1 MRVRTMLAAALLA
14 TGLAAPAI
22 AWHNHLTKSVPE
34 ADGQLAESPKEV
46 RLWFSEKVD
55 PKFSSVTL
63 MKADSSKV
71 DVSKVQPTDDAKSI
85 LVNLTAPLPSGK
97 YLVRWRT
104 AGDDGHAVRGTFSF
118 SVK

>member
-1 MRVRTMLAAALLA
+1 MRFRTVMAAAALA
-14 TGLAAPAI
+14 IGLAAPAI

-34 ADGQLAESPKEV
+34 ADQQLDESPKEV

-63 MKADSSKV
+63 TKSDSTKV
-71 DVSKVQPTDDAKSI
+71 AVSKVQPTDDAKSI
-85 LVNLTAPLPSGK
+85 LVTVTEPLASGK

-118 SVK
+118 TVK